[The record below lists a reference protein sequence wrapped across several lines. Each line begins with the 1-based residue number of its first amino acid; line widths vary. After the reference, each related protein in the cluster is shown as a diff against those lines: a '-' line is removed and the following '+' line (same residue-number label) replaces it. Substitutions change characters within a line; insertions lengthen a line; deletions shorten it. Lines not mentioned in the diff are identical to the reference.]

1 MNMPRFIN
9 HITTVSLVGI
19 LAATLLSCG
28 GGGSSDTSTTTSSQR
43 TGTVGI
49 LLTDKPAD
57 PSLFHAINASIERVE
72 LIDSEG
78 EERIELISD
87 ESRTVDLLQLKNE
100 SIPFTFRDDVPVGTY
115 CKIRLTLSDLELV
128 LVDDTPDDMT
138 DNETYHP
145 NLPGNGK
152 LDLLSRN
159 CFTVEAGNVITVQI
173 DMDGGNSIHIIGNNN
188 GFNFRPVVFVD
199 ILSEG
204 FESKL
209 VRLQGEIAE
218 VIPEEMSLLLCD
230 AIPVHQSSSM
240 ECVQVRLGD
249 DSAFFDNLNY
259 AGTPRSLDE
268 LLLEEMVGEQ
278 VVVVGWPDHQVAS
291 HSHADIP
298 YGHLPPPGECR
309 LWTLNMAPGQQ
320 PPPGDCETL
329 AEQVTDD
336 TVLVDHG
343 GVVRDR
349 YQPLM
354 EVDALVIEL
363 GDFLQVE
370 GEVTA
375 DADSAGFGMALTP
388 GSPVVTDGQ
397 LDIMF
402 QSGGPAING
411 TRIVSKTGDL
421 LDYLEIIEPR
431 LVQVD
436 GVLDLTGPDAMFNAS
451 LVIVDTA
458 AVDSEQI
465 TGTVLTIGANGFTL
479 SPESDTVCG
488 IATTELQVTLA
499 DDAEFLTIVIS
510 DTISEIISGGTLE
523 TGQNVGIN
531 GTCSTEGYL
540 ADSVAILDDQ
550 RIP

>member
-1 MNMPRFIN
+1 MNVPRFIN

-100 SIPFTFRDDVPVGTY
+100 SMPFTFRDDVPVGTY

-152 LDLLSRN
+152 LDLLSRD

-230 AIPVHQSSSM
+230 AIPVHESSSM
-240 ECVQVRLGD
+240 ECVQVHLGD

-375 DADSAGFGMALTP
+375 DADSIGFGMALTP

-397 LDIMF
+397 LDVMF
-402 QSGGPAING
+402 QPGGPAING

-458 AVDSEQI
+458 AVESEQI
-465 TGTVLTIGANGFTL
+465 TGTVLTIGVNGFTL
-479 SPESDTVCG
+479 SPEADTVCG
-488 IATTELQVTLA
+488 IATTELQVTFT
-499 DDAEFLTIVIS
+499 DDAEFLTIVIT
-510 DTISEIISGGTLE
+510 DTISEITSGGALE
-523 TGQNVGIN
+523 AGQNVGIN